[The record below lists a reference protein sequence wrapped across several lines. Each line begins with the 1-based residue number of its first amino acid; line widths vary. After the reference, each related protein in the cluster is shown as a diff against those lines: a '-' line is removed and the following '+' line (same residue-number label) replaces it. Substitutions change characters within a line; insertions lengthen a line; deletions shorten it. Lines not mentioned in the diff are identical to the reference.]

1 MSDATLHQLSATR
14 LARLLATR
22 QVSALEVVTDHLA
35 QIEATNPLVNA
46 IVTLDAERALAS
58 AAWCDDVIVKSGPVG
73 PLHGLPIAH
82 KDLQDTA
89 GLRTTYGSSIYKDH
103 VPSRDSLLVERTR
116 EAGAIC
122 VGKTNTPEFG
132 TGSHTYNAV
141 FGVTRNPWSTDH
153 SAGGSSGGAA
163 AALAARMVPLCD
175 GSDMGGSLR
184 NPASFCNVVGL
195 RPSAGLV
202 PSWPVT
208 DGWFTLAVD
217 GPMARSVRDA
227 ALLLSVIGGHDPRSP
242 IAWPGSAERFR
253 GSLETDVRARRI
265 AWCPTPAGVP
275 VDPRVRDVLDAKAR
289 AAFES
294 LGVEL
299 VDEQPDLDGAEE
311 SFLVLRAWHY
321 AMSLGDDYRHHRK
334 ELNDDVAWNIES
346 GLRLRVEQITE
357 AIEIRTAL
365 YERVATFMQRVD
377 ALAMPVSQVPPFLAE
392 ERWVTSI
399 NGEPQRTYLDWMRSC
414 YLVSAT
420 GLPSISVPAGFT
432 DEGLPVGLQ
441 LVGQPCGDFALL
453 ELAHAAELTMG
464 ASALCP
470 PLALATH

>member
-1 MSDATLHQLSATR
+1 
-14 LARLLATR
+14 
-22 QVSALEVVTDHLA
+22 
-35 QIEATNPLVNA
+35 
-46 IVTLDAERALAS
+46 
-58 AAWCDDVIVKSGPVG
+58 
-73 PLHGLPIAH
+73 
-82 KDLQDTA
+82 
-89 GLRTTYGSSIYKDH
+89 
-103 VPSRDSLLVERTR
+103 
-116 EAGAIC
+116 
-122 VGKTNTPEFG
+122 
-132 TGSHTYNAV
+132 
-141 FGVTRNPWSTDH
+141 
-153 SAGGSSGGAA
+153 
-163 AALAARMVPLCD
+163 
-175 GSDMGGSLR
+175 
-184 NPASFCNVVGL
+184 
-195 RPSAGLV
+195 
-202 PSWPVT
+202 
-208 DGWFTLAVD
+208 
-217 GPMARSVRDA
+217 
-227 ALLLSVIGGHDPRSP
+227 
-242 IAWPGSAERFR
+242 
-253 GSLETDVRARRI
+253 
-265 AWCPTPAGVP
+265 VP

-470 PLALATH
+470 PLALATHEPRRPHVELSDARPRQ

>member
-1 MSDATLHQLSATR
+1 M
-14 LARLLATR
+14 
-22 QVSALEVVTDHLA
+22 
-35 QIEATNPLVNA
+35 
-46 IVTLDAERALAS
+46 
-58 AAWCDDVIVKSGPVG
+58 
-73 PLHGLPIAH
+73 
-82 KDLQDTA
+82 
-89 GLRTTYGSSIYKDH
+89 
-103 VPSRDSLLVERTR
+103 
-116 EAGAIC
+116 
-122 VGKTNTPEFG
+122 
-132 TGSHTYNAV
+132 
-141 FGVTRNPWSTDH
+141 
-153 SAGGSSGGAA
+153 
-163 AALAARMVPLCD
+163 
-175 GSDMGGSLR
+175 
-184 NPASFCNVVGL
+184 
-195 RPSAGLV
+195 
-202 PSWPVT
+202 
-208 DGWFTLAVD
+208 
-217 GPMARSVRDA
+217 
-227 ALLLSVIGGHDPRSP
+227 
-242 IAWPGSAERFR
+242 
-253 GSLETDVRARRI
+253 
-265 AWCPTPAGVP
+265 
-275 VDPRVRDVLDAKAR
+275 DPRVRDVLDAKAR

-357 AIEIRTAL
+357 AIEIRTA
-365 YERVATFMQRVD
+365 
-377 ALAMPVSQVPPFLAE
+377 
-392 ERWVTSI
+392 I

-470 PLALATH
+470 PLALTTHEPRRPHVELSDARPRQ

>member
-1 MSDATLHQLSATR
+1 MSNTPLHQLSATR
-14 LARLLATR
+14 LAQLLTSR
-22 QVSALEVVTDHLA
+22 QVSAHEVVTDHLV

-46 IVTLDAERALAS
+46 IVTLDADRALAR

-73 PLHGLPIAH
+73 PLHGIPIAH

-89 GLRTTYGSSIYKDH
+89 GLRTTYGSPIYEHH
-103 VPSRDSLLVERTR
+103 VPSRDSLLVQRAKA
-116 EAGAIC
+116 AGAIC

-141 FGVTRNPWSTDH
+141 FGVTRNPWSTTY

-242 IAWPGSAERFR
+242 IAWPESAERFR
-253 GSLETDVRARRI
+253 SSLETDVRSRRV
-265 AWCPTPAGVP
+265 AWCPSPAGVP
-275 VDPRVRDVLDAKAR
+275 VDPRVSDVLETNAR
-289 AAFES
+289 PALEAM
-294 LGVEL
+294 GVEL
-299 VDEQPDLDGAEE
+299 VDEQPDLDGAEK

-321 AMSLGDDYRHHRK
+321 AMSLGDDYQNHRHQI
-334 ELNDDVAWNIES
+334 NDDVAWNIEW
-346 GLRLRVEQITE
+346 GLRLRVDQISE

-365 YERVATFMQRVD
+365 YERVAAFMQGVD
-377 ALAMPVSQVPPFLAE
+377 ALAMPVSQVPPFLAS

-399 NGEPQRTYLDWMRSC
+399 NDETQRTYLDWMRSC

-441 LVGQPCGDFALL
+441 LVGRPCGDFALL
-453 ELAHAAELTMG
+453 ELAHAAELAMG

-470 PLALATH
+470 PLALGTR

>member
-1 MSDATLHQLSATR
+1 LSDAPLHQLSATR
-14 LARLLATR
+14 LAHLLSR
-22 QVSALEVVTDHLA
+22 REISAREVVTDHLK

-46 IVTLDAERALAS
+46 IVTLDADRALAR

-73 PLHGLPIAH
+73 PLHGIPIAH

-89 GLRTTYGSSIYKDH
+89 GLRTTYGSPIYADH
-103 VPSRDSLLVERTR
+103 IPLRNSLLVERSR
-116 EAGAIC
+116 AAGAIC

-163 AALAARMVPLCD
+163 AALAARMVPLAD

-217 GPMARSVRDA
+217 GPMARSVQDA

-242 IAWPGSAERFR
+242 IAWPGSARHFR
-253 GSLETDVRARRI
+253 DSLESDVRSRRI
-265 AWCPTPAGVP
+265 AWCPEPAGVP
-275 VDPRVRDVLDAKAR
+275 VDPRVRDVLETTAR
-289 AAFES
+289 AAFEA

-299 VDEQPDLDGAEE
+299 VDEQPNLDGAEE

-321 AMSLGDDYRHHRK
+321 AMSLGDDYRSHRG
-334 ELNDDVAWNIES
+334 ELNDDVAWNIELGL
-346 GLRLRVEQITE
+346 GLRAEQIAE
-357 AIEIRTAL
+357 AIETRTAL
-365 YERVATFMQRVD
+365 YERIATFMQHVD
-377 ALAMPVSQVPPFLAE
+377 AIAMPVSQVPPFLAS

-399 NGEPQRTYLDWMRSC
+399 NDEPQLTYLDWMRSC

-420 GLPSISVPAGFT
+420 GLPSISVPCDFT
-432 DEGLPVGLQ
+432 GEGLPVGLQ

-453 ELAHAAELTMG
+453 ELAHATETAMG
-464 ASALCP
+464 ASTACP
-470 PLALATH
+470 PMALGAS